1 MTTVNYEVREDV
13 GYVTLENPPVNIM
26 TQALMDALAAVVAG
40 AVGDASLKALALT
53 GAGKA
58 FSAGAD
64 VGEHEP
70 ERAHAMIVSFGRLFR
85 NLDALEIPLV
95 MAVNGAALGAGFE
108 LAVMAD
114 LLLAAESATFGQ
126 PEIRLGFF
134 APVGVVELPAL
145 VGRAKAMEITC
156 SGRIYGAEEMRDCG
170 LVSKVV
176 PDAELNA
183 ATEAALKDFRRASA
197 LVLRLNTRTL
207 KRLRGRPFREAL
219 DEAERVFLEELM
231 AAEDP
236 REGIAAFYEKRRPAW
251 KNR

>member
-1 MTTVNYEVREDV
+1 MSTVNYEVRDDV
-13 GYVTLENPPVNIM
+13 GYVTLDNPPVNIM
-26 TQALMDALAAVVAG
+26 TQALMDSLAAIVAT
-40 AVGDASLKALALT
+40 AATDNDLKALAIT

-70 ERAHAMIVSFGRLFR
+70 ERAAGMIESFGRLFR
-85 NLDALEIPLV
+85 NLDALEIPVV
-95 MAVNGAALGAGFE
+95 MAVNGSAMGAGFE
-108 LAVMAD
+108 LALMAD
-114 LLLAAESATFGQ
+114 VLLAAESASFGQ

-156 SGRIYGAEEMRDCG
+156 SGRIYGAEEMADCG
-170 LVSKVV
+170 LVSRVV
-176 PDAELNA
+176 PDGELVEA
-183 ATEAALKDFRRASA
+183 MEATLKDFRRASS
-197 LVLRLNTRTL
+197 LVMRLNVRML
-207 KRLRGRPFREAL
+207 KRSRGRSFAEAL
-219 DEAERVFLEELM
+219 DEAEKVFLGELM

-236 REGIAAFYEKRRPAW
+236 REGIAAFYEKRRPEW